1 MSVVIG
7 EVAVTMGSQSASI
20 VNMTIQKHSRSA
32 FESSECD
39 RLQRNDN
46 RHQ

>member
-20 VNMTIQKHSRSA
+20 VNMTIQKHV
-32 FESSECD
+32 D
-39 RLQRNDN
+39 PRLRAANVTGCSGTIIS
-46 RHQ
+46 HQ